1 MPTLRLIGQRAMNK
15 VISQQ
20 PEVLRAV
27 KSHANRLGRIA
38 HSALAGHY
46 NTGDHKIEI
55 KKNMSV
61 KYGFLDYEISL
72 VGSAPM
78 SVEFG
83 HRNHRGGGY
92 VHGLYILSR
101 LL

>member
-1 MPTLRLIGQRAMNK
+1 MVVRLIGQKAMNK
-15 VISQQ
+15 IIAAQD
-20 PEVLRAV
+20 EVQDAV
-27 KSHANRLGRIA
+27 ESHANRLGNIA
-38 HSALAGHY
+38 KSALAGHY
-46 NTGDHKIEI
+46 QTGDHKIEI

-61 KYGFLDYEISL
+61 KYGFLDYEIAMT
-72 VGSAPM
+72 GSAPM

-83 HRNHRGGGY
+83 HKNHRGGY

>member
-1 MPTLRLIGQRAMNK
+1 MPTLRLIGQKAMNK
-15 VISQQ
+15 IISQQ
-20 PEVLRAV
+20 PEVQREVRSQAL
-27 KSHANRLGRIA
+27 RLGAIA
-38 HSALAGHY
+38 KSALAGHY

-55 KKNMSV
+55 KKNTKI
-61 KYGFLDYEISL
+61 KYGFLDYEISM

-83 HRNHRGGGY
+83 HMNHRGGY

>member
-1 MPTLRLIGQRAMNK
+1 MPTLRLIGQKAMNK
-15 VISQQ
+15 IISQQ
-20 PEVLRAV
+20 PEVQSEVR
-27 KSHANRLGRIA
+27 SQANRLGNVA
-38 HSALAGHY
+38 KAALAGHY

-61 KYGFLDYEISL
+61 KYGFLDYEIAMT
-72 VGSAPM
+72 GSAPM

-83 HRNHRGGGY
+83 HMNHRGGY

>member
-1 MPTLRLIGQRAMNK
+1 MAVKMRLIGQKAMNK
-15 VISQQ
+15 IISQQ
-20 PEVLRAV
+20 PEVQDEV
-27 KSHANRLGRIA
+27 KSQAKRLGAIA
-38 HSALAGHY
+38 KSALAGHY

-55 KKNMSV
+55 KKNLHK

-72 VGSAPM
+72 VGSAPL

-83 HRNHRGGGY
+83 HMNHRGGY